1 MELSGLTE
9 RQATIATI
17 LWNCDSME
25 QVDKVIDMFGQDAQV
40 VRDLIL
46 MEALEEEL
54 NEQESFEHIA
64 DYLRDI
70 GQPE

>member
-1 MELSGLTE
+1 MELANLTE
-9 RQATIATI
+9 RQAFIATA
-17 LWNCDSME
+17 LWACDSME
-25 QVDKVIDMFGQDAQV
+25 QVDQVIELFGTDAEI

-54 NEQESFEHIA
+54 QEQESFEHIA

-70 GQPE
+70 S